1 MFLQPAGVKDY
12 TTLLLCSYSTTSAI
26 QLSIEILG
34 PLLSLR
40 SLSAGV
46 GERICTGHAP
56 VARFVWLA
64 LAARIVPSMQCDAM
78 RCKAAS
84 PSLASPVSPA
94 SLPPSDPPHCFSAS
108 AHRVPRIAK
117 LFFLSHGA
125 AAGRLLRR
133 RTTAIRAHCPPPLIV
148 QGSCRFRN
156 ASSRVCG
163 TTSPPPQ
170 LSLRPASLSLS
181 LSQLQL
187 LSSLLAAAEAMAGG
201 GGLYG
206 LSAFN
211 DLIHGCTLLYITSCP
226 AAPRSISLPRFLL

>member
-1 MFLQPAGVKDY
+1 MAAGVKDS
-12 TTLLLCSYSTTSAI
+12 TLLLCSYST
-26 QLSIEILG
+26 ILAPFSC
-34 PLLSLR
+34 PLKSLDLSLR

-46 GERICTGHAP
+46 GERICTGQRPRGPLRLAGTGSKDRSFHAMRCD
-56 VARFVWLA
+56 AMQSRLA
-64 LAARIVPSMQCDAM
+64 LAPRLRLRFP
-78 RCKAAS
+78 
-84 PSLASPVSPA
+84 
-94 SLPPSDPPHCFSAS
+94 LPRFLPHTAS